1 MARKKYDYSDELPQS
16 AEPAS
21 ETSETSETSKNSEMD
36 EATAVSVEEMCRQWL
51 EQRNDTLANEFHKLK
66 PEIADA
72 NRQLKKLVEESGA
85 FAGTMLNL
93 HELLKSSFPIRFTD
107 TDRQALI
114 KEVQAIADDAITQI
128 RNEREKAN
136 RDIHHNDNRIS
147 MTQATFWIIVI
158 LLLGLSAFLI
168 SAFALNRMIIHS
180 ALLVRLVLYVIGL
193 LVIGITLVI
202 IVCRKLNNNR

>member
-1 MARKKYDYSDELPQS
+1 MASKKYDYSDELPQS

-21 ETSETSETSKNSEMD
+21 ETSETSETSKDSETD
-36 EATAVSVEEMCRQWL
+36 EATAVSVEEMRRQWL

-72 NRQLKKLVEESGA
+72 HRQLKKLVDVSGA

-107 TDRQALI
+107 TDREALI
-114 KEVQAIADDAITQI
+114 KEVHAIANDAITQI

-136 RDIHHNDNRIS
+136 RDIHRNDNRIS
-147 MTQATFWIIVI
+147 MTQTTFWCMVALLLTLATFFATVIFANVKQLHSGILAEIIAVYA
-158 LLLGLSAFLI
+158 GLIA
-168 SAFALNRMIIHS
+168 
-180 ALLVRLVLYVIGL
+180 
-193 LVIGITLVI
+193 ITLATTSFI
-202 IVCRKLNNNR
+202 FYKWKH